1 MKTLDIEVHLRPKN
15 QLTLP
20 ELIARHLGAEP
31 GARLIFEVNEDLPGI
46 VQVRRLL
53 DSYAG
58 VADGVYGTEE
68 EVAEYLRGERMSWG
82 E

>member
-1 MKTLDIEVHLRPKN
+1 MKLQFAVNLRRKN

-20 ELIARHLGAEP
+20 QPIADRLGARPGDRLVFETDGAEP
-31 GARLIFEVNEDLPGI
+31 GVIH
-46 VQVRRLL
+46 VRRLL

-58 VADGVYGTEE
+58 VATGVYGTEE
-68 EVAEYLRGERMSWG
+68 EVAEYLRQERASWG